1 MVLKYDILSVKT
13 LYEHITEADYLAS
26 DSKTSYQYIIGNPP
40 WGYEFR
46 VGKGKLRKNYRTAS
60 GKNIES
66 YDLFIEKA
74 LRNLSINGQLSL
86 FFQRQ
91 YLM

>member
-13 LYEHITEADYLAS
+13 LYKHITEVDYLAS

-40 WGYEFR
+40 WGYEFSE
-46 VGKGKLRKNYRTAS
+46 VGKGKSFAKTIGLLP

-66 YDLFIEKA
+66 YDCLLKKHYVICP
-74 LRNLSINGQLSL
+74 
-86 FFQRQ
+86 
-91 YLM
+91 